1 MKKLGKARKIK
12 RTGKELTFEIKFTK
26 AGYKFLTDM
35 VLKEQIVIREDE
47 YAKHRKSKSNS

>member
-26 AGYKFLTDM
+26 AGYKFLI
-35 VLKEQIVIREDE
+35 KELLWKTGKLYLSVIF
-47 YAKHRKSKSNS
+47 